1 MNADTWTRLQ
11 AFRHALEL
19 TSCEASLTAGY
30 DHLKDF
36 PAGCSELAS
45 QTLTDYLTEDGSNL
59 YSCIV
64 GMQWDNGPG
73 RYGHVI
79 AAPAR
84 DYIDLTLDQFPGY
97 HNRIAAEPV
106 ESGGQLAADLNKE
119 PAISTADGIVA
130 SASDKVNYIT
140 EQKNRQPMVIIT
152 ECYKLIRMTA
162 RFIPMCQS
170 SQLFQH
176 QIFPRLFII
185 SDVGS
190 CSLSRNTLDRLATDW
205 KVTLSVLS
213 L

>member
-1 MNADTWTRLQ
+1 
-11 AFRHALEL
+11 
-19 TSCEASLTAGY
+19 SLTAGY

-79 AAPAR
+79 ADPAR

-97 HNRIAAEPV
+97 HNRIVAEPV
-106 ESGGQLAADLNKE
+106 ESGGQLAADLNRE

-130 SASDKVNYIT
+130 SPSDKVNYIT

-176 QIFPRLFII
+176 QVFPRLFII

-190 CSLSRNTLDRLATDW
+190 CSLFRNTLDRLATDW
-205 KVTLSVLS
+205 KVTLSILS

>member
-84 DYIDLTLDQFPGY
+84 DYIDLTLDQF
-97 HNRIAAEPV
+97 RTTAAWRL
-106 ESGGQLAADLNKE
+106 Q
-119 PAISTADGIVA
+119 IVVWQNM
-130 SASDKVNYIT
+130 S
-140 EQKNRQPMVIIT
+140 
-152 ECYKLIRMTA
+152 
-162 RFIPMCQS
+162 FQS
-170 SQLFQH
+170 NH
-176 QIFPRLFII
+176 PE
-185 SDVGS
+185 
-190 CSLSRNTLDRLATDW
+190 
-205 KVTLSVLS
+205 
-213 L
+213 

>member
-1 MNADTWTRLQ
+1 
-11 AFRHALEL
+11 
-19 TSCEASLTAGY
+19 
-30 DHLKDF
+30 
-36 PAGCSELAS
+36 
-45 QTLTDYLTEDGSNL
+45 DYLTEDGSNL

-97 HNRIAAEPV
+97 HNRIVAEPV
-106 ESGGQLAADLNKE
+106 ESGGQLAADLNRE
-119 PAISTADGIVA
+119 PAISIADGIVA

>member
-79 AAPAR
+79 ADPAR
-84 DYIDLTLDQFPGY
+84 DYIDLTLD
-97 HNRIAAEPV
+97 
-106 ESGGQLAADLNKE
+106 
-119 PAISTADGIVA
+119 
-130 SASDKVNYIT
+130 
-140 EQKNRQPMVIIT
+140 
-152 ECYKLIRMTA
+152 
-162 RFIPMCQS
+162 
-170 SQLFQH
+170 
-176 QIFPRLFII
+176 
-185 SDVGS
+185 
-190 CSLSRNTLDRLATDW
+190 
-205 KVTLSVLS
+205 
-213 L
+213 

>member
-79 AAPAR
+79 ADPAR

-97 HNRIAAEPV
+97 HNRIVAEPV
-106 ESGGQLAADLNKE
+106 ESGGQLAADLNRE

-130 SASDKVNYIT
+130 SPSDKVNYIT
-140 EQKNRQPMVIIT
+140 EQNDGKIYTNVPVISTLPAPGIPS
-152 ECYKLIRMTA
+152 LIYHFR
-162 RFIPMCQS
+162 RWLLQFVQEHLRS
-170 SQLFQH
+170 FSY
-176 QIFPRLFII
+176 
-185 SDVGS
+185 
-190 CSLSRNTLDRLATDW
+190 
-205 KVTLSVLS
+205 
-213 L
+213 